1 MRPADGHRELIWQD
15 RTYQGRVSL
24 SAGPVLEDEPTSREW
39 TDQDG
44 PRWREMNGLT
54 LFQRPAER
62 NWTMRSPTPEERRHN
77 AEQLAAYRAE
87 GVADTV
93 IAYATNP
100 ADALAAWSYLTAH
113 PIFWSF
119 LVPTDLADADP
130 REIDE
135 AA

>member
-1 MRPADGHRELIWQD
+1 M
-15 RTYQGRVSL
+15 
-24 SAGPVLEDEPTSREW
+24 
-39 TDQDG
+39 
-44 PRWREMNGLT
+44 
-54 LFQRPAER
+54 
-62 NWTMRSPTPEERRHN
+62 
-77 AEQLAAYRAE
+77 
-87 GVADTV
+87 ADTV

-135 AA
+135 AAWARIEAEGWLSDSDGLAHLDVNLGRSGGSLEVRMEHGPCYGHWTSRRSIGMGSELAAPRRMTRTWTWPGRRGRRPL